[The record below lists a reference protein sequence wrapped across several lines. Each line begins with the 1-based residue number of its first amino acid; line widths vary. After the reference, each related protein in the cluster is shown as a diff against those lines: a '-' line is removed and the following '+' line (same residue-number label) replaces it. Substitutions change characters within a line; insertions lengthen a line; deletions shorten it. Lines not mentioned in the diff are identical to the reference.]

1 VTRYDRRTRALAG
14 IVTYVRDD
22 MVLVEGLDI
31 ADRGDLGDSI
41 FCRKHGPKQGFG
53 IITEASRYAVARPI
67 A

>member
-1 VTRYDRRTRALAG
+1 
-14 IVTYVRDD
+14 